1 MSYITPTKTGY
12 RALVEIKKQR
22 ASKTFAKKRDAQA
35 WAAAKEAEFRA
46 LAGGSGGSIKT
57 LADALNRYAEEVSP
71 TKRGERWELIRLKAF
86 QSADHSPLPVKN
98 KLQDITT
105 AHLADWRDVRLK
117 KVKPGTVLRDMDLLA
132 VVFDIA
138 RREWQW
144 IKTNPLLD
152 LRRPAAPAH
161 RDRIISWREIRL
173 ILNTLGYRFG
183 SVRSVPQAVA
193 VCFIVALNT
202 GMRAGELCGLTW
214 DRVHPDYARLL
225 TTKNG
230 TPRDVPLT
238 SRAYRVIELMRG
250 WDNNLVFG
258 LNARVLDTV
267 FRRAREKAGLSGFTF
282 HDSRHTAATIL
293 APRMDVL
300 DLAKMFGWKN
310 VNQSMVYY
318 NPTASQIKSRIR
330 AR

>member
-1 MSYITPTKTGY
+1 M
-12 RALVEIKKQR
+12 
-22 ASKTFAKKRDAQA
+22 
-35 WAAAKEAEFRA
+35 
-46 LAGGSGGSIKT
+46 
-57 LADALNRYAEEVSP
+57 
-71 TKRGERWELIRLKAF
+71 
-86 QSADHSPLPVKN
+86 
-98 KLQDITT
+98 
-105 AHLADWRDVRLK
+105 
-117 KVKPGTVLRDMDLLA
+117 
-132 VVFDIA
+132 
-138 RREWQW
+138 
-144 IKTNPLLD
+144 
-152 LRRPAAPAH
+152 
-161 RDRIISWREIRL
+161 
-173 ILNTLGYRFG
+173 
-183 SVRSVPQAVA
+183 
-193 VCFIVALNT
+193 
-202 GMRAGELCGLTW
+202 CGLTW
-214 DRVHPDYARLL
+214 DRVHTDYARLL

-238 SRAYRVIELMRG
+238 ARAYRAIELMRG
-250 WDNNLVFG
+250 WDNTLVFG